1 MIVVKQDQQPV
12 IRTTSIENNKKLC
25 TVCNK
30 YTSKSNFA
38 RHNKLCHQQSPNIKK
53 KKVKKS
59 QWLRVY

>member
-12 IRTTSIENNKKLC
+12 IHTENNKKLC

-53 KKVKKS
+53 KKKVKKS